1 MRTESKDFIVIERP
15 DDLYLVKYETPSGV
29 PRDDSPWFGRMRAW
43 LLDALYPGHDV
54 ESKLWFAARVAAN

>member
-1 MRTESKDFIVIERP
+1 MNLWIDVRGPFLIAGQPTMCFVRP
-15 DDLYLVKYETPSGV
+15 GGV